1 MRPSSVRGYRK
12 IIKPSFQP
20 KAEYAEHEA
29 KCTLRWDTPTTS
41 GEKKTA
47 VQTAGEILL
56 ATSLTSVIKP

>member
-1 MRPSSVRGYRK
+1 MRPFSVKGYPKTISSL
-12 IIKPSFQP
+12 QP

-29 KCTLRWDTPTTS
+29 KCTMRWDTSTTS

-56 ATSLTSVIKP
+56 QSPA